1 MANDYDVIKKEEMQ
15 DSLADVI
22 SDLKILQSDLKY
34 LLDCEVEELS
44 NRRMVSGEIDNLDD
58 IMDKLRDLI

>member
-34 LLDCEVEELS
+34 LLDCEVEESS

>member
-1 MANDYDVIKKEEMQ
+1 MANDYEVIKKEMMQ

-22 SDLKILQSDLKY
+22 SDLKILQSDLKN
-34 LLDCEVEELS
+34 LLDSDIEDSS

-58 IMDKLRDLI
+58 IMEKLRNLI